1 MQQAAFNGLAGGG
14 ESRPEAAGQRVT
26 WLLKLYPPAWRRR
39 YGRELSDLIAT
50 QPASFG
56 TAIDLVAG
64 AIDAWL
70 NPQSSTAAMAAD
82 PTGEGAMVPKML
94 KLRFAGYGSN
104 VATADA
110 LKAAAVTIGG
120 TLALVLALTWARAR
134 YGKNDY
140 LQAFLAVSWMLPLL
154 FSQRYTDLKGRS
166 GRVQA
171 VLIGGPAAIVIAI
184 AMAVV
189 WLNNN

>member
-1 MQQAAFNGLAGGG
+1 
-14 ESRPEAAGQRVT
+14 
-26 WLLKLYPPAWRRR
+26 LYPPAWRRR
-39 YGRELSDLIAT
+39 YGLELAELLAT
-50 QPASFG
+50 QPVSYR

-82 PTGEGAMVPKML
+82 SQGEAMIAKML
-94 KLRFAGYGSN
+94 KLRHTGNGSDY
-104 VATADA
+104 TGADA
-110 LKAAAVTIGG
+110 LKAAGVTIGG
-120 TLALVLALTWARAR
+120 SLAIVLALTWAMAR

-140 LQAFLAVSWMLPLL
+140 LEAFMAVSWVVPFL

-171 VLIGGPAAIVIAI
+171 VFIAGPTAIVCAI
-184 AMAVV
+184 VLAAV